1 MMESTTFY
9 KVQQYYTTGW
19 DDVATKLLKED
30 ASAKLNYLIGQGVNP
45 KELRVRI
52 DS

>member
-1 MMESTTFY
+1 MMEPATLY

-19 DDVATKLLKED
+19 DDIATKLLKEE